1 MPLMTSVI
9 DELDVWGPEAPDRDA
24 TSVAQAEAY
33 CRRLAGSRSE
43 NFPVASWLLPR
54 ELRQH
59 FCNVYAYCRWADDLG
74 DEVGDPQQSLALL
87 AWWREQLGRCYQN
100 ETQHPV
106 FVALRQTIT
115 RFDIPQQP
123 FADLISAFEQ
133 DQTVTEYETFGQLED
148 YCRRSANP
156 VGRIVL
162 HLCRQSCD
170 ETTAWSDAV
179 CTGLQLANF
188 WQDVARDFDMGRVY
202 LPRED
207 RDQFGYTAEML
218 QRRETNEPFLKLMQF
233 EADRA
238 RDLLRSG
245 LPLVDAVTGRMQVDI
260 ELFIRGG
267 LQILTEI
274 ERIGYHVWETRP
286 VVRKR
291 QFARLF
297 VTTVTRN
304 LWRRL
309 APVGREP
316 RTRKP
321 AHGLNRR

>member
-1 MPLMTSVI
+1 MTSVI
-9 DELDVWGPEAPDRDA
+9 DELDVWGPDAPKRDA
-24 TSVAQAEAY
+24 VSVEQAEAY
-33 CRRLAGSRSE
+33 CRRLARSQYE

-87 AWWREQLGRCYQN
+87 AWWREQLDHCYQN

-106 FVALRQTIT
+106 FVALLQTIT

-133 DQTVTEYETFGQLED
+133 DQTVTEYETFGQLAD

-162 HLCRQSCD
+162 HLCRESCD
-170 ETTAWSDAV
+170 ETIAWSDAV

-188 WQDVARDFDMGRVY
+188 WQDVSRDFDMGRIY
-202 LPRED
+202 LPRDD
-207 RDQFGYTAEML
+207 RKRFGYTTEML
-218 QRRETNEPFLKLMQF
+218 QCRETNEPFLTLMQF
-233 EADRA
+233 EVDRA
-238 RDLLRSG
+238 RVLLQAG
-245 LPLVDAVTGRMQVDI
+245 LPLVDALTGRMRVDI

-267 LQILTEI
+267 LQILAEI
-274 ERIGYHVWETRP
+274 ERIGYRVWDTRP

-297 VTTVTRN
+297 VTAVTRN

-309 APVGREP
+309 TPVGGEP

-321 AHGLNRR
+321 AHGLHRR